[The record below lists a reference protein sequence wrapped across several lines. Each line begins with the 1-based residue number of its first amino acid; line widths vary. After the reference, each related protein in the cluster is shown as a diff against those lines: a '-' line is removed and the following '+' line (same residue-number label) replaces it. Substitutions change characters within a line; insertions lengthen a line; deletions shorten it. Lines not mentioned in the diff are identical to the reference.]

1 MRAAAAIPATS
12 PGLFRTSRRDAALLT
27 LALLQGLGLLTVT
40 LLPTPTGLLQRL
52 SIPLMVAVLLW
63 WDSNT
68 ISHNHLHNPLFR
80 APAHNRAFSLYLSVI
95 LGVPQS
101 LWRARHFWHH
111 AILPPPPPTAQLRRP
126 TAGPWLPVELGLI
139 AALWLLLLTQ
149 RPTFFLLSYLPGY
162 LLGLGLCQ
170 LQGHYEHATAA
181 AGVSHYGWLYN
192 WLFFNDGYH
201 AEHHRHPS
209 EHWTRLPQRQ
219 LPGAPHS
226 RFPAVFRPLEVLR
239 QQANRAQAR
248 LMVLLE
254 LLPLRFDWIRRFMLQ
269 THERAFTVLLQQ
281 VPLPTTPSICIVGGG
296 LFPRTVLVLQHLL
309 PQARLTVVEE
319 DRAHIQ
325 QAQAL
330 LSSTSN
336 RSAITFLP
344 ERYDPARH
352 AGFDLLV
359 IPLGYLGDRDALNR
373 LPRTPACK
381 VLAVHDWLWR
391 RRGPGVR
398 ISWLL
403 LKRLSW
409 SAP

>member
-80 APAHNRAFSLYLSVI
+80 APAHNRAFSLYLSVV

-170 LQGHYEHATAA
+170 LQGHYEHAAAA

-219 LPGAPHS
+219 LPGAPRS

-254 LLPLRFDWIRRFMLQ
+254 LLPLRFDWIR
-269 THERAFTVLLQQ
+269 
-281 VPLPTTPSICIVGGG
+281 PSAPSPCCCSRSRCP
-296 LFPRTVLVLQHLL
+296 PRL
-309 PQARLTVVEE
+309 
-319 DRAHIQ
+319 
-325 QAQAL
+325 
-330 LSSTSN
+330 
-336 RSAITFLP
+336 RSASSGAAYF
-344 ERYDPARH
+344 RARCWSCNTCCH
-352 AGFDLLV
+352 KRGSRWWRKTARTSGRRKRCCPR
-359 IPLGYLGDRDALNR
+359 PLTGQL
-373 LPRTPACK
+373 
-381 VLAVHDWLWR
+381 
-391 RRGPGVR
+391 
-398 ISWLL
+398 
-403 LKRLSW
+403 
-409 SAP
+409 